1 MSDSD
6 TLVLKPDARVTCPK
20 CEHEFSLEQGFA
32 RHALENIEAASAS
45 QLAQLREQERAA
57 ADKRAQ
63 LREREQQEQ
72 QKQAIEEAR
81 RQALQQAKLASD
93 AAQQAAR
100 QQAEALQKQLDT
112 TQQQLTQ
119 LRAAELALRDERQQ
133 LKDEKDRLVL
143 EVRRQV
149 DAKLVEREAQVRA
162 QEQERFALEKAEQQK
177 KLDDMASQMAEMQRK
192 AEQGSQ
198 QLQGE
203 VLELALED
211 ALKRAF
217 PLDVIE
223 EVKKGQRGGDV
234 KHHVHARSGAKA
246 GLLLWETKR
255 AATWNA
261 QWLAKLKDDMRECNA
276 DVGVLVTTGSAIP
289 REWAGTTQF
298 GLVDGVWVV
307 VWSVAAQ
314 LGEALRA
321 GLLDVHKQR
330 MASAGKGEKAEAM
343 YDYITS
349 PQFAQKLKAVHDAFQ
364 RMREELEAE
373 KNQTLQRW
381 ARREKQ
387 LEAGK
392 AALLGVGG
400 ELQGLA
406 QHDLPQLELQ
416 PDQP

>member
-1 MSDSD
+1 
-6 TLVLKPDARVTCPK
+6 
-20 CEHEFSLEQGFA
+20 
-32 RHALENIEAASAS
+32 
-45 QLAQLREQERAA
+45 
-57 ADKRAQ
+57 
-63 LREREQQEQ
+63 
-72 QKQAIEEAR
+72 
-81 RQALQQAKLASD
+81 
-93 AAQQAAR
+93 
-100 QQAEALQKQLDT
+100 
-112 TQQQLTQ
+112 
-119 LRAAELALRDERQQ
+119 
-133 LKDEKDRLVL
+133 
-143 EVRRQV
+143 
-149 DAKLVEREAQVRA
+149 VEREAQVRA

-289 REWAGTTQF
+289 REWAGARSSA
-298 GLVDGVWVV
+298 WSMACVV

-314 LGEALRA
+314 LGAARGPA
-321 GLLDVHKQR
+321 GC
-330 MASAGKGEKAEAM
+330 
-343 YDYITS
+343 
-349 PQFAQKLKAVHDAFQ
+349 AQAAHGF
-364 RMREELEAE
+364 
-373 KNQTLQRW
+373 
-381 ARREKQ
+381 RR
-387 LEAGK
+387 
-392 AALLGVGG
+392 
-400 ELQGLA
+400 QG
-406 QHDLPQLELQ
+406 
-416 PDQP
+416 